1 MASNLVSIPSGWQ
14 KVAISNCVTERRKSP
29 IKVDDA
35 ANYGPYPFF
44 TSGEGVLQH
53 NEALIDGETL
63 FLATGGVANVKFFD
77 GKAAYST
84 DTYALGAK
92 DGYDTRFLYYLL
104 LFLRDYINTNFFQG
118 SGLKHLKKKDLKSF
132 EIAVPS
138 SKDEQK
144 RISDTLFELDEAI
157 AQTDALIA
165 KYESIK
171 KGLMADLLTN
181 GIDTAGNIR
190 SGATHKYKDSPIG
203 RIPVE
208 WECVEMSSLMT
219 AIDAQPDHRTPP
231 DVEDGVPYA
240 GISDVDEHGHL
251 LAEKC
256 RRVGN
261 NVLEKQKGIF
271 TVEDGDI
278 IFGKIGTIGQPKR
291 LPVLK
296 DGYAVSANVIV
307 IKPKDNAL
315 FLYYSLKSDY
325 VEKEVDLSIHS
336 TSQPAFGMGKI
347 RELLI
352 KRPLRDEQGI
362 IADIIKGIDDVVLEY
377 TMESRKLSSISK
389 GLLNDL
395 ITGKVRV

>member
-1 MASNLVSIPSGWQ
+1 MAANLVNIPSGWQ
-14 KVAISNCVTERRKSP
+14 RVAIGNCVTERRKSP

-63 FLATGGVANVKFFD
+63 FLATGGVANVKYFE

-92 DGYDTRFLYYLL
+92 DGYDTKFLYYLL

-138 SKDEQK
+138 SKVEQK
-144 RISDTLFELDEAI
+144 RISDALSKVDEAI
-157 AQTDALIA
+157 DQTDALIT

-181 GIDTAGNIR
+181 GIDAAGNIR
-190 SGATHKYKDSPIG
+190 IESTHQYKDSPIG

-240 GISDVDEHGHL
+240 GISDVDEYGHL

-256 RRVGN
+256 RRVGK
-261 NVLEKQKGIF
+261 NVLEKQRGIF

-296 DGYAVSANVIV
+296 YGYAVSANVIV
-307 IKPKDNAL
+307 IKPKENAL

-352 KRPLRDEQGI
+352 KKPLNDEQGI
-362 IADIIKGIDDVVLEY
+362 ISDIIKGIDDVVLEY